1 MSNSKKLG
9 KPAGKSAML
18 QQTNLFK
25 KEGTG
30 ESLVNN
36 ENAGAYLFIYLLLL
50 VFLRKQT
57 FVEAVKRTRRKAA
70 KIL

>member
-1 MSNSKKLG
+1 
-9 KPAGKSAML
+9 ML